1 MCVQTAYVQDDTRQR
16 RRRGQTDECVLPST
30 RGGGWIILMPRLWAK
45 REGDAVRRLHTKQ
58 TAVTPPAPSTQTPGH
73 AWLGS
78 TSYTHAHFWL
88 PCSVAGCHRNHYP
101 EHLAAQINGSF
112 KTIASRHGVYAGV
125 DFLAWCGTAFD
136 SGTLGLRSSPGVLDF
151 WPTSITQPRLLLVA
165 STGGSLAHLEN
176 CWTLE
181 QATRVCST
189 LWGHI
194 KIYWL
199 LVASKSWLP

>member
-1 MCVQTAYVQDDTRQR
+1 MRAVSPVPSCVCRLHMYKTTQDSGGKGAKPTSVCSLR
-16 RRRGQTDECVLPST
+16 SA

-112 KTIASRHGVYAGV
+112 KTIAGRHGVYAGV
-125 DFLAWCGTAFD
+125 DFLAWCDTAFD
-136 SGTLGLRSSPGVLDF
+136 SGVPGLGFSPGVLDSG
-151 WPTSITQPRLLLVA
+151 PTPIQQRRLMIA
-165 STGGSLAHLEN
+165 SSSSGSLAHLEN
-176 CWTLE
+176 C
-181 QATRVCST
+181 
-189 LWGHI
+189 
-194 KIYWL
+194 
-199 LVASKSWLP
+199 